1 MSRDALYV
9 DETID
14 LMERVDLSK
23 DIEIDPLVFDSKW
36 YKFSLEGIGGAF
48 FNEYKDIEGIDYGI
62 QMVDTGYDFN
72 AEAVALLDGNVFKN
86 AATIL
91 QSSRYWNV
99 IKNGATFIPSPF
111 VDTGNTYSL
120 RNPSGD
126 SKEYNISV
134 PPATAT
140 ITYYNSDYN
149 GYDKNRCYKV
159 EFAEADGKPVDGKDV
174 LLILS
179 GFSTYNSFK
188 ITDDLPVMSA
198 LNGGTPCWILD
209 EGAGEEIPIFSRYNI
224 YYDNLLLVNR
234 MLDSLDFGV
243 PRQLDIP
250 GLMYEDDITI
260 YARAWKN
267 YLSDRYDVDTQVMR
281 CKVDFRGVQVGQGLL
296 RKFFY
301 YDGCLWVLNKI
312 VNYSMTTYDP
322 VECEF
327 IRVQDKANYLTGQ
340 TY

>member
-1 MSRDALYV
+1 M
-9 DETID
+9 
-14 LMERVDLSK
+14 
-23 DIEIDPLVFDSKW
+23 
-36 YKFSLEGIGGAF
+36 
-48 FNEYKDIEGIDYGI
+48 
-62 QMVDTGYDFN
+62 
-72 AEAVALLDGNVFKN
+72 
-86 AATIL
+86 
-91 QSSRYWNV
+91 
-99 IKNGATFIPSPF
+99 
-111 VDTGNTYSL
+111 
-120 RNPSGD
+120 
-126 SKEYNISV
+126 
-134 PPATAT
+134 
-140 ITYYNSDYN
+140 
-149 GYDKNRCYKV
+149 